1 MTCSMKAK
9 PLTHYPVG
17 LYLVQHSFRPGPG
30 TSSGIYWSPL
40 GKQVTASS
48 LRLVDAKTRRQLTEW
63 KAPAPISINVATANV
78 SQVCPSDPF
87 HLYWT

>member
-1 MTCSMKAK
+1 MTGSRGANLC
-9 PLTHYPVG
+9 YPVG
-17 LYLVQHSFRPGPG
+17 LRFLQHSFGPGPG
-30 TSSGIYWSPL
+30 TSSGIYWLTL

-78 SQVCPSDPF
+78 SQVCPLLILFICIEPR
-87 HLYWT
+87 